1 MIMKSTQLK
10 TVRAMLLAG
19 CMALVTPLIA
29 LAEEEENISKEE
41 IKQIVVEATE
51 AAKEWAYK
59 LREYQHGKAEPSAY
73 MGIIIEPVPSVLR
86 DYIDL
91 PNGIGL
97 LLPRIARDGP
107 ADKAGMKDNDI
118 ITSFDGQ
125 MIVNVSQL
133 STLIEMKG
141 PGATV
146 PVKVIRK
153 GEELSLEVTLEERL
167 RKGGHFMVPSAPGMP
182 DVPNA
187 DEIGAIME
195 SVEEWIPGS
204 VRVFVDNNEQ
214 VHVDL
219 EDLKEN
225 LQGLK
230 AKLAHVKVLKAEAP
244 HIVTEHGD
252 HGARTTMIHLADKN
266 VTYETDEGKVVLDST
281 EEGKQAMIWD
291 ASGELIYEGML
302 PEDYETA
309 LPEKAVKLLNTLD
322 ELNLDTEGYHFE
334 IKLNTDD
341 IDPLTMPEGDS

>member
-1 MIMKSTQLK
+1 MIVKSTKLK
-10 TVRAMLLAG
+10 TIRALLMAG
-19 CMALVTPLIA
+19 CMVMVTPLIT

-91 PNGIGL
+91 PKGIGL
-97 LLPRIARDGP
+97 LLPKIAKDGP
-107 ADKAGMKDNDI
+107 ADKAGLEDNDI
-118 ITSFDGQ
+118 ITTFDGQ

-141 PGATV
+141 AGATV

-153 GEELSLEVTLEERL
+153 GEELTLEVTLEERL
-167 RKGGHFMVPSAPGMP
+167 RKGGHFMAPGAPDIPDLPAVPS
-182 DVPNA
+182 A

-204 VRVFVDNNEQ
+204 VRVFVDDNEQ

-230 AKLAHVKVLKAEAP
+230 AKLAHVKVLKADAP

-252 HGARTTMIHLADKN
+252 HGARTTMIHLAERMSP
-266 VTYETDEGKVVLDST
+266 TRQTRGKLFWIPPR
-281 EEGKQAMIWD
+281 K
-291 ASGELIYEGML
+291 ASR
-302 PEDYETA
+302 P
-309 LPEKAVKLLNTLD
+309 
-322 ELNLDTEGYHFE
+322 
-334 IKLNTDD
+334 
-341 IDPLTMPEGDS
+341 